1 MASVTATDGTRL
13 AYEEY
18 GVGAPIVFI
27 AGWSLSA
34 DMWEHQVPRFVAE
47 GYRCVMLDRRGHA
60 RSERPSGGYDLDT
73 LSDDIHTLLTELD
86 LRDVTIVGH
95 SFGGVE
101 VAHYLAR
108 HGSDRIARAVLLA
121 ACLPSLKRSAANPE
135 GVPPEAVELTM
146 AELRADRPKWL
157 SKSAQAYFATHLFN
171 DVSPALI
178 DDTIRQCLNV
188 APMAAFAVQEACL
201 NAAHEDT
208 LPNIDVPVLVLH
220 GAADTSAPVHFTG
233 RRTAAAIPG
242 CVYHEYPTAGHGLYV
257 THADAVNTDI
267 LDFVK
272 AS

>member
-18 GVGAPIVFI
+18 GVGAPMVFI

-60 RSERPSGGYDLDT
+60 RSERPSGGYDLDM
-73 LSDDIHTLLTELD
+73 LSDDIHSLLTELD
-86 LRDVTIVGH
+86 LRDVTIIGH

-108 HGSDRIARAVLLA
+108 HGSERIARAVFLA
-121 ACLPSLKRSAANPE
+121 ACLPSMKRSEANPE
-135 GVPPEAVELTM
+135 GVPPEAIELTM

-157 SKSAQAYFATHLFN
+157 AKSAQAYFATHLFN

-178 DDTIRQCLNV
+178 DDTVRQCLNV
-188 APMAAFAVQEACL
+188 APMAAFTLQEANL

-208 LPNIDVPVLVLH
+208 LPDIDVPVLVLH
-220 GAADTSAPVHFTG
+220 GAADASAPVHFTG

-257 THADAVNTDI
+257 THADVVNTDI